1 MFEHLE
7 GIELETLN
15 RTPVLLIAQ
24 CAVNNYIDG
33 GSKNDNYQFK
43 RQRIRMIKITTV
55 KEQVNMVQ
63 CTFILE
69 SAQPIDEPITF
80 PSVSLNWDIV
90 SHEDALVL
98 TLGVGGFSVRRILVD
113 LGSSANLLQMLA
125 YRQMGHSLVTLKCIG
140 CVLFGFN
147 KTTIISIEGVLLNVE
162 VRPVTLYARFS
173 IVEI

>member
-7 GIELETLN
+7 GIELEILN

-24 CAVNNYIDG
+24 HVVINYIDG
-33 GSKNDNYQFK
+33 GSKNDKYQFK
-43 RQRIRMIKITTV
+43 QQRIRMIKIAMIR
-55 KEQVNMVQ
+55 EQVNMVQ

-69 SAQPIDEPITF
+69 SAQPIDEPISF

-98 TLGVGGFSVRRILVD
+98 TLGVSGFSVRRILVD
-113 LGSSANLLQMLA
+113 LGSFTNLLRMLA
-125 YRQMGHSLVTLKCIG
+125 YEQMGHSLVALKCPG
-140 CVLFGFN
+140 HVLFGFN
-147 KTTIISIEGVLLNVE
+147 GTTIISIGGVLLHVE
-162 VRPVTLYARFS
+162 VRPVTLYVRFS